1 MNSIKEKY
9 KDSAKDTL
17 LIVDDMPDNIS
28 ILLAFLSKSGFKVL
42 VTPNGEQGLKTA
54 EYAHPDLILLDVMM
68 PGMDGFEVCQQLKS
82 QDKTSDIPI
91 IFMTALADTVDK
103 VKGFNLGAAD
113 YITKPIQQEEVLAR
127 VTTHLKLHKLQK
139 QLQHQKQQLHEQ
151 NQKLQEEIT
160 ARKQI
165 EESLQRTA
173 DMLSERTLQLEQR
186 TIELEKSN
194 MELDAFAHTVAHD
207 LKNPLNGIIGL
218 TDLLLT
224 TCPTDAPPT
233 TKWTERL
240 RWVSHAG
247 YKMLSII
254 NALLLLA
261 GISKQTTIRIEPL
274 DMSHIVKQ
282 AIQQQINIFSDE
294 SPDFSMPDKWPSALG
309 YAPWVEEIWSN
320 YLSNGL
326 KYGGQPP
333 RLELG
338 ANLLDKDMI
347 RFWVK
352 DNGPGLTL
360 EEKNQLFTPFIRLHK
375 ERAEG
380 HGLGLSI
387 VQQIAEKLGGQVGVE
402 SEPKQGSLFYF
413 TLPAAT
419 SCNE

>member
-1 MNSIKEKY
+1 MNLIKETHAN
-9 KDSAKDTL
+9 SMKDTL

-68 PGMDGFEVCQQLKS
+68 PGMDGFEVCQRLKA
-82 QDKTSDIPI
+82 QEETNDIPI

-103 VKGFNLGAAD
+103 VKGFSLGAAD

-127 VTTHLKLHKLQK
+127 VTTHLKLHKLQR
-139 QLQHQKQQLHEQ
+139 QLQYQKQQLHEQ
-151 NQKLQEEIT
+151 NQQLQDEIT

-165 EESLQRTA
+165 ETSLQRTA

-207 LKNPLNGIIGL
+207 LKNPLSGIISL
-218 TDLLLT
+218 TDLLLAT
-224 TCPTDAPPT
+224 YPTDTPPT
-233 TKWTERL
+233 VKWIEKL
-240 RWVSHAG
+240 KWVSHAG

-261 GISKQTTIRIEPL
+261 GISKQTTVTIEPL
-274 DMSHIVKQ
+274 DMSQIVQQ
-282 AIQQQINIFSDE
+282 AIQQQLNLFGEKLLDI
-294 SPDFSMPDKWPSALG
+294 SMPDKWPTALG

-333 RLELG
+333 RLKLG
-338 ANLLDKDMI
+338 FNLLDKGSI
-347 RFWVK
+347 
-352 DNGPGLTL
+352 
-360 EEKNQLFTPFIRLHK
+360 
-375 ERAEG
+375 
-380 HGLGLSI
+380 LGS
-387 VQQIAEKLGGQVGVE
+387 G
-402 SEPKQGSLFYF
+402 
-413 TLPAAT
+413 
-419 SCNE
+419 